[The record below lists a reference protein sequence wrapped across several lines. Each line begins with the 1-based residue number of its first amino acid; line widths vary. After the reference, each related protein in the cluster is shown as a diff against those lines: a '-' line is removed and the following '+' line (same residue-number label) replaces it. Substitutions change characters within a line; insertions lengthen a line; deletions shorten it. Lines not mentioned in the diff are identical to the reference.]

1 MCSWKLPSLTRTHV
15 LDSPSGQML
24 ALEYGRSRLN
34 NLLSTD
40 PQFKTPPMSIMV
52 AESLLPT
59 SHMDSSVT
67 NDGLSVPN
75 VHHSMQL
82 MCAGR
87 RRYSFHTLVVSVIF
101 RVQRSSRNAPY
112 APQRGRSVASGCLV
126 PSSSPP
132 GFAANSPSS
141 SVARPH

>member
-1 MCSWKLPSLTRTHV
+1 MLMEAAIINKDHV

-40 PQFKTPPMSIMV
+40 PRFKTPPMGIKV